1 MMSDSRYC
9 FWFFFSSHLKK
20 NLFFS
25 ILEETTRIKRSVIRY
40 FSRGIGYEHY
50 VIDKMLKIPF
60 VTALFFFCIKI
71 SAKVFFSCSS
81 EEFLIIYQISPH
93 IPWFADLEFHLSN
106 WKRHCLHYLA
116 AVMELVWTCLMRILN
131 VMIVAQVISSQNP

>member
-9 FWFFFSSHLKK
+9 FMIFFFSFKK
-20 NLFFS
+20 KSFLLNRR
-25 ILEETTRIKRSVIRY
+25 TTRIKRSVIRY

-60 VTALFFFCIKI
+60 VTALFFCIKI
-71 SAKVFFSCSS
+71 SAKVFFCSS
-81 EEFLIIYQISPH
+81 SEFLIIYQISPH
-93 IPWFADLEFHLSN
+93 IPWFEDLEFLLSN
-106 WKRHCLHYLA
+106 WKRHCLHLA

>member
-9 FWFFFSSHLKK
+9 FWFFFLLISKK
-20 NLFFS
+20 SLFFS
-25 ILEETTRIKRSVIRY
+25 IRRTTRIKRSVIRY

-60 VTALFFFCIKI
+60 VTALSFFCIKI
-71 SAKVFFSCSS
+71 SAKVFFSRSSS

-93 IPWFADLEFHLSN
+93 IPWFADLEFHLSD

-131 VMIVAQVISSQNP
+131 VMIIAQVISSQNP